1 MPRAVGEARWSVWLV
16 VPSRGSEQLGS
27 ESDEEMK
34 SGSEHRWTSAAG
46 DTSAAR
52 LERLV
57 VWRMTLMVRKRTE
70 MEGEA
75 ADAQQEESGVEEF
88 ETGGQEVLQMRSGDR
103 GRGGEN
109 MVWKREG
116 G

>member
-1 MPRAVGEARWSVWLV
+1 MWLV
-16 VPSRGSEQLGS
+16 VRSRGSEHFGS

-52 LERLV
+52 LERMV

-70 MEGEA
+70 MKARRSGGCSTGGERCG
-75 ADAQQEESGVEEF
+75 GV

-103 GRGGEN
+103 GGGEERTWCGKGKE
-109 MVWKREG
+109 VS
-116 G
+116 